1 MQKTINAKSLAI
13 SNLSRKAYRTLSL
26 TVLIALS
33 SAVLFGSLV
42 LSSSLKAGI
51 GGLRSR
57 LGADLLVVPE
67 GYEKGAENILLS
79 GEPNYFYMERSI
91 LDSVRS
97 VSGVEKASPQ
107 FFLTSLSESCCD
119 FPVQIIGFE
128 PESDF
133 VVQNWARN
141 RIKKNLPDEEF
152 LFSGCNVNVNKKT
165 VKFFGESHKIS
176 GTLSKSGTGMD
187 SVIFC
192 DMESIQ
198 KIFDSARKKGY
209 GFLFEGDTKSKISTI
224 LVKLSP
230 NVTADSVALKIKS
243 AVSGVQVIQGEQFI
257 RNFSGKISVLLVF
270 FYSISVLVLLIT
282 IFSLAIVFSITTNER
297 RREFSILRVLGA
309 DRSVLRSILFYEAA
323 FLGFSGSFLGIGVA
337 SLVILPFNALISEK
351 ISLPFAMSSV
361 VEILIF
367 AAAVFVINALSCVVS
382 AINGAVR
389 ISKVEP
395 YGDVK

>member
-1 MQKTINAKSLAI
+1 M
-13 SNLSRKAYRTLSL
+13 
-26 TVLIALS
+26 
-33 SAVLFGSLV
+33 
-42 LSSSLKAGI
+42 
-51 GGLRSR
+51 
-57 LGADLLVVPE
+57 
-67 GYEKGAENILLS
+67 
-79 GEPNYFYMERSI
+79 
-91 LDSVRS
+91 
-97 VSGVEKASPQ
+97 
-107 FFLTSLSESCCD
+107 
-119 FPVQIIGFE
+119 
-128 PESDF
+128 
-133 VVQNWARN
+133 
-141 RIKKNLPDEEF
+141 
-152 LFSGCNVNVNKKT
+152 
-165 VKFFGESHKIS
+165 
-176 GTLSKSGTGMD
+176 
-187 SVIFC
+187 
-192 DMESIQ
+192 
-198 KIFDSARKKGY
+198 
-209 GFLFEGDTKSKISTI
+209 
-224 LVKLSP
+224 
-230 NVTADSVALKIKS
+230 ADSVALKIKS